1 MVVKIQ
7 VAVFWIV
14 KPCSVVVGYHNTL
27 HHEYGGSMI
36 LQNVAILP
44 QARRLQLENML

>member
-1 MVVKIQ
+1 
-7 VAVFWIV
+7 V

-44 QARRLQLENML
+44 QARRLQLENMLWRISWSHYNIL